1 MLPKVK
7 KLTKDGKERA
17 VPVSWSDSMR
27 NQFIE
32 AMKVAAK
39 GTSCSTGFKTEEWTS
54 ITIDFNIRME
64 MTLTRQQLQNQHTVM
79 KAGYSLFHTYSTQS
93 GFGIDNRTGLVTAEP
108 AAMRAY
114 FHAHPKAKEFEFKTL
129 MFYESLHEL
138 FSGKV
143 ATGKY
148 AMVFT
153 PSPGRDVSAA
163 AIGQKRAACDA
174 FDQDEDSDSC
184 DSEEDRQLESGPR
197 RNSKQDE
204 KPAAVKE
211 VVTPAMKEK
220 SLKEKP
226 MQSVTRLLGN
236 IVTNQKVILDRL
248 PTAVKAF
255 EADFAGD
262 LTIAQKIR
270 VKMYL
275 GKENNSEFFLLMS
288 ALEKSETI
296 AEIIQ

>member
-1 MLPKVK
+1 MLHWIQNRRVDEHHDRFQHQ
-7 KLTKDGKERA
+7 DGNDSDTTAITEPA
-17 VPVSWSDSMR
+17 YCYESW
-27 NQFIE
+27 
-32 AMKVAAK
+32 
-39 GTSCSTGFKTEEWTS
+39 
-54 ITIDFNIRME
+54 
-64 MTLTRQQLQNQHTVM
+64 
-79 KAGYSLFHTYSTQS
+79 FHTYATQS
-93 GFGIDNRTGLVTAEP
+93 GFGIDNQTDLVTAEP
-108 AAMRAY
+108 AAMKEY

-148 AMVFT
+148 AVVFT
-153 PSPGRDVSAA
+153 TPPARNVSAA
-163 AIGQKRAACDA
+163 AIGQKRSACDA
-174 FDQDEDSDSC
+174 FDVDEDSDSC

-197 RNSKQDE
+197 RNAKQDE
-204 KPAAVKE
+204 KPAAAKE
-211 VVTPAMKEK
+211 VVAPAM
-220 SLKEKP
+220 KEKP

-248 PTAVKAF
+248 PTAIKAF
-255 EADFAGD
+255 EADFAED

-275 GKENNSEFFLLMS
+275 GKENNSEIFLLMS

>member
-1 MLPKVK
+1 MLPKVR

-39 GTSCSTGFKTEEWTS
+39 GTTCSTGFKTEEWTS
-54 ITIDFNIRME
+54 ITNDFNIRME

-79 KAGYSLFHTYSTQS
+79 KAGYSLFHSYSTQS
-93 GFGIDNRTGLVTAEP
+93 GFGIDNQTGLVTAEP
-108 AAMRAY
+108 AAMREY
-114 FHAHPKAKEFEFKTL
+114 FHAHPKAKEYEFKTL

-148 AMVFT
+148 AVVFT
-153 PSPGRDVSAA
+153 TPPARNLSAA
-163 AIGQKRAACDA
+163 AIGQKRTACDA
-174 FDQDEDSDSC
+174 FDRAPVDEDSDSC
-184 DSEEDRQLESGPR
+184 DSEEDRQIESGPR
-197 RNSKQDE
+197 RNE
-204 KPAAVKE
+204 KPAAAKE
-211 VVTPAMKEK
+211 VATPAMKEK

-226 MQSVTRLLGN
+226 MQSVTRLLST

-255 EADFAGD
+255 EADFAED

-275 GKENNSEFFLLMS
+275 GKENNSEIFLLMS